1 MSEFEQD
8 SQTGDAVLIAACLQ
22 ANSLQTGNFTGNL
35 TILAGRRPDYPPGS
49 AAAQRLLGQF
59 PTPTNRQFSLANR
72 VSSGA

>member
-35 TILAGRRPDYPPGS
+35 TIWQAGDPTTRQEALQRS
-49 AAAQRLLGQF
+49 AF
-59 PTPTNRQFSLANR
+59 
-72 VSSGA
+72 